1 MTRIEVPRARAR
13 GEAGIGSGKHSDL
26 LVRLS
31 ASASVT
37 WPPNTTFLIASDGC
51 AQRSHASSMVNQEQ
65 HASGKEDA
73 ATRGGRRRGA
83 KKGVL
88 LLPGRAGAAATA
100 WRRGRGPGAAATRVG
115 RPWRCGSSS
124 PAPPAPSLPPAPLA
138 RLSLGVSLLSLPT
151 KKEGGRCETR
161 EVEWSWSSGGS
172 SRMAGRCGV
181 PVLRIL
187 FSSETQHVPTIT
199 KFEITYRWGPIRSYK
214 PDMRAEVEGLPMV
227 RIYDSFNLFRGLSI
241 HI

>member
-1 MTRIEVPRARAR
+1 LTRIEVPRARAR

-37 WPPNTTFLIASDGC
+37 WPPNTTFLITSDGC

-151 KKEGGRCETR
+151 KKEGGGVRLVR
-161 EVEWSWSSGGS
+161 WSGAGVAAAAAGWQEGAGSLFFASFSLRRRSTCLPLLNLKSLTGGV
-172 SRMAGRCGV
+172 RFG
-181 PVLRIL
+181 
-187 FSSETQHVPTIT
+187 PTSLT
-199 KFEITYRWGPIRSYK
+199 
-214 PDMRAEVEGLPMV
+214 
-227 RIYDSFNLFRGLSI
+227 
-241 HI
+241 